1 MSMKKKSTIYIGT
14 LGLATFLLSTAFT
27 IKSEGEPV
35 IGVFCGTP
43 EKNSSGINGR
53 TQSPNDLLTNPNS
66 CEGCHGGGSATPTIT
81 LNASPAFGVGNTY
94 VAGTTYTI
102 SYKVSGYSKFGFNLE
117 INNGNSSSATA
128 AGTLSAGTSTQ
139 IFSNE
144 VLHTSPILSSN
155 FATFDW
161 TAPTSGTVYLYST
174 GLGVNDANGNN
185 GDKQAFYNLVLT
197 PASLSIS
204 ETVLKSENVKI
215 YPNPSK
221 DNAIVN
227 YTLSNQTHISINIT
241 DLNGKIVS
249 TPINEEASEGAYSKK
264 LELSGLNAGTY
275 FVKINTDDNT
285 ITKKLVIQ

>member
-1 MSMKKKSTIYIGT
+1 MKKKSTIYIGT

-43 EKNSSGINGR
+43 EKSSSGINGR
-53 TQSPNDLLTNPNS
+53 TQSPHDLLTNPNS
-66 CEGCHGGGSATPTIT
+66 CEGCHGGGATTPTIT
-81 LNASPAFGVGNTY
+81 LNASPAFGPGNTY

-128 AGTLSAGTSTQ
+128 AGTLTAGTSTQ

-144 VLHTSPILSSN
+144 VLHTSPISSAN
-155 FATFDW
+155 FATFQW
-161 TAPTSGTVYLYST
+161 TAPSSGTVYLYST
-174 GLGVNDANGNN
+174 GLGVNNANGDN

-197 PASLSIS
+197 PAPLSIS
-204 ETVLKSENVKI
+204 ETNININEVTL

-221 DNAIVN
+221 EDAIIN
-227 YTLSNQTHISINIT
+227 FSLSKHSQILINIT

-249 TPINEEASEGAYSKK
+249 SQMNEEANAGSYSKK
-264 LELSGLNAGTY
+264 LDLSDLNDGTY
-275 FVKINTDDNT
+275 FVKIKSDDNSV
-285 ITKKLVIQ
+285 TKKLVIQ

>member
-1 MSMKKKSTIYIGT
+1 MKKKSTIYIGT

-43 EKNSSGINGR
+43 EKSSSGINGR
-53 TQSPNDLLTNPNS
+53 TQSPHDLLTNPNS
-66 CEGCHGGGSATPTIT
+66 CEGCHGGGATTPTIT
-81 LNASPAFGVGNTY
+81 LNASPAFGPGNTY

-128 AGTLSAGTSTQ
+128 AGTLTAGTSTQ

-144 VLHTSPILSSN
+144 VLHTSPISSAN
-155 FATFDW
+155 FATFQW
-161 TAPTSGTVYLYST
+161 TAPSSGTVYLYST
-174 GLGVNDANGNN
+174 GLGVNNANGDN

-197 PASLSIS
+197 PAPLSIS
-204 ETVLKSENVKI
+204 ETNININEVTL

-221 DNAIVN
+221 EDAIIN
-227 YTLSNQTHISINIT
+227 FSLSKHSQISINIT

-249 TPINEEASEGAYSKK
+249 SQMNEEATAGSYSKK
-264 LELSGLNAGTY
+264 LELSNLNAGTY
-275 FVKINTDDNT
+275 FVKIKSDDNT
-285 ITKKLVIQ
+285 VTKKLVIE

>member
-1 MSMKKKSTIYIGT
+1 MKKKSTIYIGT
-14 LGLATFLLSTAFT
+14 LGLATFLFSTAFT
-27 IKSEGEPV
+27 IKNEGEPV

-43 EKNSSGINGR
+43 EKSSSGINGR
-53 TQSPNDLLTNPNS
+53 TQSPHDLLSNPNS

-81 LNASPAFGVGNTY
+81 LNASPAFGPGNTY

-128 AGTLSAGTSTQ
+128 AGTLTAGTSTQ

-155 FATFDW
+155 FATFQW
-161 TAPTSGTVYLYST
+161 TAPSSGTVYLYST
-174 GLGVNDANGNN
+174 GLGVNNSNGDS
-185 GDKQAFYNLVLT
+185 GDKQAFYNMVLT
-197 PASLSIS
+197 PAPLSIS
-204 ETVLKSENVKI
+204 ENTININEVNV

-221 DNAIVN
+221 DKVTIN
-227 YTLSNQTHISINIT
+227 YSLLKHSHVTINIT

-249 TPINEEASEGAYSKK
+249 TQVNEEATEGSYSKK

-275 FVKINTDDNT
+275 FVKIKSDDQ
-285 ITKKLVIQ
+285 IVTKKLVIE